1 MTRPGRFVL
10 LLPLLLAAQPV
21 NGAPAAAP
29 SAASGA
35 GAPTVAPSAAVAAFD
50 QFIARSGPLC
60 AKQASGRCVDA
71 GLAFADRDAD
81 GRLSVDE
88 LESLHREMKAWLAW
102 KGPKLTA
109 SERTAASLGVWMI
122 DTAGLPA
129 LFDSFDA
136 DDDGRLTR
144 SELLADVR
152 LDQRPLGEVL
162 LDPAAVDRS
171 ALAGRVGR
179 LAPFLQ
185 GFFGLGANTAAR

>member
-1 MTRPGRFVL
+1 QRRKLYRGPRHSDIGRSRRRRRGCPYRGGASLLVLPGAAGQAADPSARDAGLAERGRPGLATLRCQTGLGCELEPDRSMTRPGRFVL

-102 KGPKLTA
+102 
-109 SERTAASLGVWMI
+109 
-122 DTAGLPA
+122 
-129 LFDSFDA
+129 
-136 DDDGRLTR
+136 
-144 SELLADVR
+144 
-152 LDQRPLGEVL
+152 
-162 LDPAAVDRS
+162 
-171 ALAGRVGR
+171 
-179 LAPFLQ
+179 
-185 GFFGLGANTAAR
+185 